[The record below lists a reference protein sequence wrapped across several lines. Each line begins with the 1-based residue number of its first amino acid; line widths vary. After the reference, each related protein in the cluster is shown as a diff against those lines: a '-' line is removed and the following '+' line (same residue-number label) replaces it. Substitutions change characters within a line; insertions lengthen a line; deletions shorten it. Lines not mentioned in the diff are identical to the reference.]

1 MKILYF
7 YQYFT
12 VPEGSYSTRVYE
24 FTRRWVKAGDSV
36 TVITSVYDK
45 SGLKPA
51 GLISRFDVE
60 GVDVR
65 MINIRLSNKH
75 NVLFRLFTFAAYA
88 LMACW
93 YALVLPAD
101 VVVTSSGP
109 LTVGL
114 PGLVARYVRRRPLVF
129 EVRDLWPEGAIQLGV
144 LRNRAAIRLARW
156 FERRCYHAASRVVA
170 LSEGM
175 ADWIRQRYDCRHVEV
190 VPNASDNELV
200 DGLEG
205 VATELPPWAE
215 GKQLILYTGTLGLID
230 DCAQILDVARAIE
243 RRGVSDLEFVI
254 IGDGKERA
262 ELEEKARSW
271 GLSHVHFLG
280 LMPKE
285 SVMRW
290 LGHAR
295 CTLFTV
301 KDVPFLS
308 TASPNKVFDSF
319 AAGAPI
325 VQATRGWIKD
335 LLDRERCGITVPTGD
350 PEAMADAVLRLARD
364 GELRA
369 ALSANA
375 RRVARELFDRSML
388 AGKMRMILSGACEAG
403 AGRAEKH
410 MEKDVPAGALR

>member
-45 SGLKPA
+45 SGLKPT
-51 GLISRFDVE
+51 GLISRFTIE

-75 NVLFRLFTFAAYA
+75 NVLFRLLTFAAYA
-88 LMACW
+88 LVACW
-93 YALVLPAD
+93 YALTLPAD

-144 LRNRAAIRLARW
+144 LRNRQAIRLARW
-156 FERRCYHAASRVVA
+156 FEGRCYGAASKVVA

-175 ADWIRQRYDCRHVEV
+175 ADWIRQRYGCRHLEV

-200 DGLEG
+200 DSLAGSP
-205 VATELPPWAE
+205 AELPGWAV
-215 GKQLILYTGTLGLID
+215 GKHLVLYTGTLGLID
-230 DCAQILDVARAIE
+230 DCAQILDVARVVE
-243 RRGVSDLEFVI
+243 SRGLGDIEFVI

-262 ELEEKARSW
+262 ELEERARTLK
-271 GLSHVHFLG
+271 LSHLRFLG

-285 SVMRW
+285 NVMRW
-290 LGHAR
+290 LSAAR

-319 AAGAPI
+319 AAGAPV

-335 LLDRERCGITVPTGD
+335 LLDRERCGLTVAAGD
-350 PEAMADAVLRLARD
+350 PEAMADAVVRLTRD
-364 GELRA
+364 ERLRA
-369 ALSANA
+369 DLSANA
-375 RRVARELFDRSML
+375 RRVARQLFDRSML
-388 AGKMRMILSGACEAG
+388 AGKMRMIMSSACQ

-410 MEKDVPAGALR
+410 LEKDVAAGAL